1 MGEVSGGN
9 FSMKNHTLSKHG
21 CDFNN
26 GDVSSING
34 FINSH
39 TISQYDDSSKF
50 KKMDGDVEIT
60 TIFRECV
67 VFHRKIT
74 TTHFTHF
81 LNTINDKW
89 IKRRRISNTCR

>member
-50 KKMDGDVEIT
+50 KKMDGDVEKVDVSSGYGSMNIHT
-60 TIFRECV
+60 V
-67 VFHRKIT
+67 
-74 TTHFTHF
+74 
-81 LNTINDKW
+81 
-89 IKRRRISNTCR
+89 